1 MGMMIDEVKA
11 RCDLGYYAKLCRYH
25 DWTYR
30 QSDDFSC
37 FTRGE
42 REQKTLVRLSETS
55 PNHKRIWVLA
65 CGYHGKYNGDWTF
78 EDGWRWAG
86 AYLWSHGLSTITEEQ
101 AQTIVAPVGTL
112 SENHRAIAGCIDWKL
127 VDRSLESVK

>member
-42 REQKTLVRLSETS
+42 REQKTLVRLSEPLPTTKES
-55 PNHKRIWVLA
+55 GCLPVA
-65 CGYHGKYNGDWTF
+65 TTG
-78 EDGWRWAG
+78 
-86 AYLWSHGLSTITEEQ
+86 STPPT
-101 AQTIVAPVGTL
+101 
-112 SENHRAIAGCIDWKL
+112 
-127 VDRSLESVK
+127 